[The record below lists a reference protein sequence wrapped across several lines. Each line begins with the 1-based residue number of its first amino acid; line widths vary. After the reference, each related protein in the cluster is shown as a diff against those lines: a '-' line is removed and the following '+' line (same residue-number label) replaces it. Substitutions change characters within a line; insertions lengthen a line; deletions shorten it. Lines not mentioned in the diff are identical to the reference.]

1 MRVIKILNN
10 SLILSE
16 DENQHEII
24 VMGKGIGF
32 KSKTGELIDPA
43 SVEKV
48 FVPINS
54 VDTKE
59 YIRILEN
66 MPKQHLNAI
75 NQALSSVK
83 HELDGYLNDRTFIM
97 LMDHIAFAIERF
109 QKGITLQNKLL
120 WEVQKFYPKEY
131 EIGLHILKELNG
143 VLGLEMP
150 DEEAGNIAFHLVNAQ
165 SDKQNMEST
174 MISIKLLKDILNL
187 VQYQLK
193 ISIDSNSI
201 RYTRFVTHLQYF
213 IQRLLDDKQLKT
225 KDSFIYTQTKN
236 AYNEEYTC
244 AESIRSYVRN
254 VIDLDITD
262 EEVLYLMIHLIR
274 MAGLEE

>member
-97 LMDHIAFAIERF
+97 LMDHIDFAIERF
-109 QKGITLQNKLL
+109 QKALPYKIN
-120 WEVQKFYPKEY
+120 FYGKY
-131 EIGLHILKELNG
+131 KN
-143 VLGLEMP
+143 
-150 DEEAGNIAFHLVNAQ
+150 
-165 SDKQNMEST
+165 
-174 MISIKLLKDILNL
+174 
-187 VQYQLK
+187 
-193 ISIDSNSI
+193 
-201 RYTRFVTHLQYF
+201 F
-213 IQRLLDDKQLKT
+213 IQKNT
-225 KDSFIYTQTKN
+225 K
-236 AYNEEYTC
+236 
-244 AESIRSYVRN
+244 
-254 VIDLDITD
+254 
-262 EEVLYLMIHLIR
+262 
-274 MAGLEE
+274 